1 MNASLPLKQRQ
12 RKPLSMS
19 CFYFWGEPCSNRCA
33 KVLSKY
39 ISFES
44 LARGTER
51 KGWTIYLSNITFYET
66 SSHTHTRTHLQTKQV
81 GTHKMMS
88 GCVAKFPM
96 GPNLKFSLHILMHFI
111 FRLPL
116 ILPLVKLLECLE
128 SCFLDSQQWK
138 WYSHKITQNN
148 LKILF
153 QSLSS

>member
-1 MNASLPLKQRQ
+1 MLWLLLILIFSICSHPISSSTLKIEISTIMNASLPLKQRQ

-66 SSHTHTRTHLQTKQV
+66 SSHTHEHIYKLNKLELIKWCRDVLLN
-81 GTHKMMS
+81 
-88 GCVAKFPM
+88 FPWD
-96 GPNLKFSLHILMHFI
+96 PTWN
-111 FRLPL
+111 
-116 ILPLVKLLECLE
+116 
-128 SCFLDSQQWK
+128 
-138 WYSHKITQNN
+138 SHYIY
-148 LKILF
+148 
-153 QSLSS
+153 